1 MAGEARIKKI
11 RNIGII
17 AHIDAGKTTLTERI
31 LYYTGRIYKIGEV
44 HEGQATMDYLP
55 EEQER
60 GITITAA
67 CTTCYW
73 RNHEIH
79 LIDTPGHVDFTIEVE
94 RSLRVL
100 DGAVGVFC
108 AVGGVEPQSETV
120 WHQAE
125 RFKVP
130 KIAFI
135 NKMDRIGAN
144 FFGVVKQ
151 IEEKFGV
158 KPVILTLPYGEGED
172 FKGVIDILSQKLILW
187 DEESLGEKYDFYPV
201 PEEIQEEVNRFRK
214 ELIETVVEF
223 DERLMEKYLTDEP
236 LSLSEIKGLIR
247 QGVLARK
254 ITPIL
259 AGSALKNKGVQ
270 PLLDAIVD
278 YLPSPL
284 DIPPIKGTDPFTGK
298 EETRPPDE
306 AAPFST
312 LAFKVQMF
320 EGRKMVYL
328 RLYSGVIEV
337 GKSVLNATQN
347 KKEKIARLFLMHAAK
362 RTRLEKAGAGDIVA
376 AMGLKHTVTGDT
388 LCDPAHPIV
397 FEPIGAYEPVISIAV
412 EPKTRAEEE
421 KVEEALAKIAQEDP
435 TFRVKIDK
443 DTGQRI
449 ISGMGELHL
458 EIILERLKRDFG
470 LELRIGKP
478 QVIYRETITQE
489 AEVIEFFDEQ
499 IGDERLS
506 AEVNLLVRP
515 RKRGE
520 GNLIGSLIPEG
531 KVSEDQ
537 LKLLLKTI
545 EDTLGA
551 SGPQGYPVTD
561 VEVLLL
567 DINFPGGSFNEMAAR
582 AAIVK
587 ALVRAL
593 KEAQP
598 VLLEPIMELEVT
610 VPSEYLGEV
619 ISDLNQR
626 KGHVINIEA
635 KGPIQIVRAEVP
647 LAELFGYSTA
657 LRSAT
662 QGRASFN
669 MKFVRF
675 DQKEALKVQA
685 K

>member
-73 RNHEIH
+73 RDHEIH

-144 FFGVVKQ
+144 FWKVVRQ
-151 IEEKFGV
+151 IREKFRV
-158 KPVILTLPYGEGED
+158 KPVILTLPYGEGEY

-187 DEESLGEKYDFYPV
+187 DEESLGEKYDLLPV
-201 PEEIQEEVNRFRK
+201 PEDKREEVSRLK
-214 ELIETVVEF
+214 EELIETVVEF
-223 DERLMEKYLTDEP
+223 DEKLMEKYLADEP
-236 LSLSEIKGLIR
+236 LSLQEIKRLIR
-247 QGVLARK
+247 QGVLSRE
-254 ITPIL
+254 IVPIF
-259 AGSALKNKGVQ
+259 AGSALKNKGIQ

-284 DIPPIKGTDPFTGK
+284 DIPPVKGINPFTGK
-298 EETRPPDE
+298 EEVRAPDE
-306 AAPFST
+306 AAPFSA

-328 RLYSGVIEV
+328 RLYSGILEV
-337 GKSVLNATQN
+337 GKTVLNATQN
-347 KKEKIARLFLMHAAK
+347 KKEKVARLFLMHAAK
-362 RTRLEKAGAGDIVA
+362 RTRLDRAGAGDIVA

-388 LCDPAHPIV
+388 LCDPEQPIV

-435 TFRVKIDK
+435 TFRVKIDE

-458 EIILERLKRDFG
+458 EVILERLKRDFG
-470 LELRIGKP
+470 LELRVGRP
-478 QVIYRETITQE
+478 QVIYRETIAQE
-489 AEVIEFFDEQ
+489 IEVKEHFDEP

-506 AEVNLLVRP
+506 AEVSLIVRP

-520 GNLIGSLIPEG
+520 GNLIGSLIPQD
-531 KVSEDQ
+531 KLSEEQ

-545 EDTLGA
+545 EDTLSA
-551 SGPQGYPVTD
+551 SGPLGYPVVD
-561 VEVLLL
+561 VEVLML
-567 DINFPGGSFNEMAAR
+567 DVNFPDSSFNEMAAR
-582 AAIVK
+582 AAVVK
-587 ALVRAL
+587 ALMRAL
-593 KEAQP
+593 KEAHP
-598 VLLEPIMELEVT
+598 VLLEPVMEVEVT
-610 VPSEYLGEV
+610 VPSEHLGEV

-626 KGHVINIEA
+626 QGHVINIET
-635 KGPIQIVRAEVP
+635 KDPVQIVKAEVP

-662 QGRASFN
+662 QGRASFT
-669 MKFVRF
+669 MKFSRF
-675 DQKEALKVQA
+675 DQKEALKT
-685 K
+685 